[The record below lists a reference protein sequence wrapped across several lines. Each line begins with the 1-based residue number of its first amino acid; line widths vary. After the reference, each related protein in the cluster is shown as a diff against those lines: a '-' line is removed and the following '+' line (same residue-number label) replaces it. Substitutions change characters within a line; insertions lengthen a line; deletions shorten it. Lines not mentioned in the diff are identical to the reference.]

1 VIYIFFSFIFFFFL
15 LDLISLPYVGKL
27 MFEFLPNELNFIL
40 IEYLDLKSLKKL
52 SIMNKHL
59 YIILRKQIQIIA
71 LNKIKHFLTNLEKP
85 IQYEMIDEENELK
98 LTTKDWMKMFYFY
111 YPKLLLKSQLSL
123 IICKIGYFFGSKR
136 TEEMKI
142 ICELNSHLSTRYIIV
157 KCISKMSKEEIVTI
171 GW

>member
-1 VIYIFFSFIFFFFL
+1 
-15 LDLISLPYVGKL
+15 

-59 YIILRKQIQIIA
+59 YIILKKRIRIIA
-71 LNKIKHFLTNLEKP
+71 SNKIKHFLKNLEKP
-85 IQYEMIDEENELK
+85 IQYEMIDEEELK
-98 LTTKDWMKMFYFY
+98 LTTRDWMKMYYFY
-111 YPKLLLKSQLSL
+111 YPKLLLKSQLTL

-136 TEEMKI
+136 TEDIKN
-142 ICELNSHLSTRYIIV
+142 ICKKYSNLSTRYLLV
-157 KCISKMSKEEIVTI
+157 KCVSEMSKEEIETI

>member
-1 VIYIFFSFIFFFFL
+1 
-15 LDLISLPYVGKL
+15 

-59 YIILRKQIQIIA
+59 YIILKKQIHINA
-71 LNKIKHFLTNLEKP
+71 SNKIKRFLKNLVKP
-85 IQYEMIDEENELK
+85 IQFELIDEEEELK
-98 LTTKDWMKMFYFY
+98 LKTRDWMKMYYFY
-111 YPKLLLKSQLSL
+111 YPKLLLKSQLTL

-136 TEEMKI
+136 TEDIKN
-142 ICELNSHLSTRYIIV
+142 ICKKYSNLSTRYLLV
-157 KCISKMSKEEIVTI
+157 KCVSEMSKEEIETI